1 MSELIDRRVSPR
13 ISCNLSVEYV
23 VRGGDP
29 QAGRI
34 TNIGTLGM
42 LLLTQE
48 GDLSVGAELLLRFI
62 LPLSNRPIQAE
73 GTVRWATFGRA
84 GVEVGHLTL
93 QAQDEIWRAYARDC
107 AEQDSWRRLIRE

>member
-1 MSELIDRRVSPR
+1 MSDLTDRRRAPR

-29 QAGRI
+29 LAGRI

-48 GDLSVGAELLLRFI
+48 GDLPVGAELLLRLI

-93 QAQDEIWRAYARDC
+93 QAQDDIWRAYARDC